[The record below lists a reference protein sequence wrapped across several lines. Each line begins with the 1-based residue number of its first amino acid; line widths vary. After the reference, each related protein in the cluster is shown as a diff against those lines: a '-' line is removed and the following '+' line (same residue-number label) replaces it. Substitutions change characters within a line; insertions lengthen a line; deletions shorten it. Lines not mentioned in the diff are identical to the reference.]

1 MSEEWMADR
10 VRAGDRIVDRILKAG
25 GNPVHPGVELGRA
38 AGKLAA
44 RYHELHGESAAQNFL
59 QTFVE
64 VFNLETAKVNEKRE
78 VLRLRASNP
87 S

>member
-1 MSEEWMADR
+1 MSEEWMAAK
-10 VRAGDRIVDRILKAG
+10 VMAGDRIVARILKAG

-38 AGKLAA
+38 VGKLAA
-44 RYHELHGESAAQNFL
+44 RFHELHGESAAQNFL

-64 VFNLETAKVNEKRE
+64 VFNLETAAVNEKGE
-78 VLRLRASNP
+78 VLHLRASDQ